1 VSRDVKTQ
9 LPGVPGLPPRVGAH
23 ADGAGTLPPR
33 ILTYIDAVVHAAGDE
48 GVPLVSA
55 VVFGSV
61 VTGGYSEAASD
72 VDMILVVADAAS
84 PEQVA
89 RLRAAVD
96 RVERLHGLRDPA
108 DDVAGALDRLVRKVT
123 ANVRSFFTCT
133 RADLL
138 SGDVRRLLGI
148 SAFQA
153 AFVDRIVLHSILDSA
168 VTVWGEEL
176 LASVPRPAIRRID
189 VLKACYGLVNQVV
202 LTAALFPFVDTAT
215 KYAMGALKRS
225 VHSCYYCYHRRPA
238 ALVEEIA
245 FLQQRQGRNPA
256 LEELLRLRGDYR
268 TSLAFVLSCLPA
280 IVRLHAHT
288 ALDNPLA
295 EGSVQ
300 GA

>member
-1 VSRDVKTQ
+1 
-9 LPGVPGLPPRVGAH
+9 
-23 ADGAGTLPPR
+23 
-33 ILTYIDAVVHAAGDE
+33 
-48 GVPLVSA
+48 
-55 VVFGSV
+55 
-61 VTGGYSEAASD
+61 
-72 VDMILVVADAAS
+72 
-84 PEQVA
+84 
-89 RLRAAVD
+89 
-96 RVERLHGLRDPA
+96 
-108 DDVAGALDRLVRKVT
+108 VT

-138 SGDVRRLLGI
+138 SGEVRRLLGI

-168 VTVWGEEL
+168 VTVWGEDL
-176 LASVPRPAIRRID
+176 LASVPRLAIRRID
-189 VLKACYGLVNQVV
+189 VLKACYGLANQVV

-238 ALVEEIA
+238 ALVDEIA

-256 LEELLRLRGDYR
+256 LDELLRLRQEYT

-280 IVRLHAHT
+280 IIRLHART

-295 EGSVQ
+295 GGSVQ
-300 GA
+300 AA